1 MSELFAEEK
10 LYDSKGGEE
19 ELLQKQVVT
28 SDCYLQSFREVLLR
42 VLEVVSLHVLT
53 VGDCQK
59 LIL

>member
-10 LYDSKGGEE
+10 LCDSKGGEE
-19 ELLQKQVVT
+19 ELLRKPGVT
-28 SDCYLQSFREVLLR
+28 SDCYLESFREVLLR
-42 VLEVVSLHVLT
+42 VLEVVSLHVST